1 MMINRRLKHWRVAFS
16 TAVLVGLLAAA
27 KWLIHTQSW
36 DVIELNPL
44 YSSVVAGGIFVI
56 GLIVAGVLSD
66 YKEAEKMPADLTGAL
81 ENIYHDC
88 LSLAR
93 SQPTFD
99 LAALRRRL
107 LAVVEALQHD
117 VVDAE
122 RRETLVAISEL
133 SESIF
138 ELEELGVPANYI
150 VRLRAEQGLIRRHVM
165 RIYHIARTHFLP
177 SAYVL
182 IQTVITLI
190 ITALLFTNL
199 EPLSEALVILVLI
212 SYFFLYLMR
221 LLRIMDTPF
230 REDGTTMDDVSMF
243 LLDEFSERLTADA
256 QEVS

>member
-1 MMINRRLKHWRVAFS
+1 MKVGRRLKHWRVAFS
-16 TAVLVGLLAAA
+16 TAALVALLAAA
-27 KWLIHTQSW
+27 KWVIHEQSW

-99 LAALRRRL
+99 LAALRERL
-107 LAVVEALQHD
+107 LAIVVALQRD
-117 VVDAE
+117 VVDPE
-122 RRETLVAISEL
+122 GRESLGAIADL

-138 ELEELGVPANYI
+138 ELEELDVPANYI
-150 VRLRAEQGLIRRHVM
+150 VRLRAEQGLIRRNVL
-165 RIYHIARTHFLP
+165 RIYHIARTQFLP

-182 IQTVITLI
+182 IQTVIALI
-190 ITALLFTNL
+190 ISALLFTNV
-199 EPLSEALVILVLI
+199 EPLQEALVVLVLI
-212 SYFFLYLMR
+212 SYFFLYLLR

-243 LLDEFSERLTADA
+243 LVKEFSERLTADA
-256 QEVS
+256 QSS